1 MLNYKINVSL
11 QTTNWKFKGKQILV
25 HRKYSHL
32 IYRQLKQTQP
42 CYERMTDF
50 WDWTSVKKK
59 ERRKTLT
66 ELIKVG
72 TDLSLIETTAK
83 FVKYVFRV
91 PVVDFKVKRADM
103 LFEWTSH
110 LYQASTIWNL
120 RKTSYEY
127 GGILTFA
134 MVTISLFVF
143 KRM

>member
-1 MLNYKINVSL
+1 MFTFYIQTITANTTVLRKNDWLLRLNI
-11 QTTNWKFKGKQILV
+11 G
-25 HRKYSHL
+25 
-32 IYRQLKQTQP
+32 
-42 CYERMTDF
+42 
-50 WDWTSVKKK
+50 KKK
-59 ERRKTLT
+59 EGRKTLT

-110 LYQASTIWNL
+110 LYQASTILNL